1 MDWTAP
7 LAVIGWMLVGCLGIG
22 LVILALATVAAIRGM
37 RRPER
42 LKKYPYSEGNTIVLG
57 PEVFASK
64 DRKVLC
70 WQGENYQLQRLRESR
85 HVAEIR
91 RDIHEALVMLSAP
104 EADRVRGLIS
114 DLESQTRGCPH
125 CTPPESCPVLGST
138 H

>member
-7 LAVIGWMLVGCLGIG
+7 LAIIGWMLVGCLGVG
-22 LVILALATVAAIRGM
+22 LVVLALATVAAIQGM

-42 LKKYPYSEGNTIVLG
+42 LKKYPYSEGSTIVLG

-70 WQGENYQLQRLRESR
+70 WQGENYRLQRLRESR

-114 DLESQTRGCPH
+114 DLESQAQACPH
-125 CTPPESCPVLGST
+125 CVPPESCPVLGST